1 MLILQRKVGQSIFI
15 GENVKITI
23 QEISSDKVK
32 ISIDAPKDIK
42 IIRDELK
49 LAAMNNKEA
58 VSSNNPIAM
67 LKDIFGNHN
76 T

>member
-1 MLILQRKVGQSIFI
+1 MLILQRKVGQSIYI
-15 GENVKITI
+15 GEEIIVTV

-49 LAAMNNKEA
+49 YAENSNIEA
-58 VSSNNPIAM
+58 LSSSNSNIEL
-67 LKDIFGNHN
+67 LKKMFNK
-76 T
+76 

>member
-1 MLILQRKVGQSIFI
+1 MLILQRKVGQSIYI
-15 GENVKITI
+15 GEDIVVTV

-49 LAAMNNKEA
+49 CAEISNKEA
-58 VSSNNPIAM
+58 LTSSNSNIDL
-67 LKDIFGNHN
+67 LKELLDK
-76 T
+76 